1 MIKLVDNASN
11 QCLKPRSCKSSKIQS
26 GKFESPPRQLFVG
39 RPWDGFI
46 NVEFRWYQ
54 V

>member
-11 QCLKPRSCKSSKIQS
+11 QCLKARSCKSSKIQS
-26 GKFESPPRQLFVG
+26 SKFESSPLHLLVG
-39 RPWDGFI
+39 RPWDDCI